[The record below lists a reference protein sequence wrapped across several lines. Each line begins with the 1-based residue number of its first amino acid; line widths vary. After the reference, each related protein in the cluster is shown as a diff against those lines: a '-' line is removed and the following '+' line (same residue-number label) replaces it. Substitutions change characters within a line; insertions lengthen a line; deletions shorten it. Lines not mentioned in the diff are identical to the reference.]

1 MTRSPVY
8 AGLLLLNAA
17 AFVFFGLKWLF
28 TPVAMATGLGIQLT
42 NADAITDAQAVYG
55 GLELGVGI
63 FLVVCALRPAMLFSG
78 LLAATLALSGL
89 GLCRGLGVVLATTH
103 VTGATWQLL
112 ATDLTGATLNALA
125 LIVASRKLGIT
136 ATTSDTAP

>member
-1 MTRSPVY
+1 MKKNLVY
-8 AGLLLLNAA
+8 TGLLLLNAA

-28 TPVAMATGLGIQLT
+28 SPVVMATGLGIHLT

-55 GLELGVGI
+55 GLELGVGV
-63 FLVVCALRPAMLFSG
+63 FLVVCALKPAMQFAG

-89 GLCRGLGVVLATTH
+89 ALCRGLGIVLATDH

-112 ATDLTGATLNALA
+112 ATDITGSTLNALT
-125 LIVASRKLGIT
+125 LIVASRRMGK
-136 ATTSDTAP
+136 DAPAQA